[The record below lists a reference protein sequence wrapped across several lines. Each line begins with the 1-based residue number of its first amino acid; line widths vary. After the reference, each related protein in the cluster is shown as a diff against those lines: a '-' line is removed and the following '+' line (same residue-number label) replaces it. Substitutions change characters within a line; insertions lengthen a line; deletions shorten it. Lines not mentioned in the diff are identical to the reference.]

1 MIYTHPEFTCA
12 LWSITAP
19 HLPNVRFLG
28 LCSST
33 WSWVPGRGC
42 QAVAAALS
50 FSAVYFTAG
59 ILFISVCL
67 YRNVLFPF
75 QPPAVI
81 SKDCSHCHFII
92 CLLLLT
98 LDKWPFKNKR
108 SSHFLYNLYAFIYRH
123 TRVCVLSLYS
133 SYLQENSGGITA

>member
-1 MIYTHPEFTCA
+1 MLFKRVIKILLLEVSSRMVWRRRDCFLNYVQPEFTCA
-12 LWSITAP
+12 LWNLTAP
-19 HLPNVRFLG
+19 HLPNTRSLG

-42 QAVAAALS
+42 QAAAAALS

-67 YRNVLFPF
+67 YRNFLFPL

-81 SKDCSHCHFII
+81 SEDCS
-92 CLLLLT
+92 L
-98 LDKWPFKNKR
+98 
-108 SSHFLYNLYAFIYRH
+108 SSHRSKKSFKLTNTCNFIPQICYTLNWR
-123 TRVCVLSLYS
+123 
-133 SYLQENSGGITA
+133 